1 MKAVH
6 RWALAALG
14 SMFLWSVENC
24 LAGVVSG
31 VRTVALSGMPAPG
44 TNETFGDVGYSG
56 VSLNNRGETAFIAS
70 PSFNNF
76 EFLFEPRP
84 TRAINDESVW
94 TEAGGSGLRR
104 IAHEGP
110 GLPGD
115 ATYANVAR
123 PLISDQG
130 ETIYHGSF
138 SGQPAATQRSAVNI
152 LRNRL
157 GHTDVV
163 VAAHGSIAPSTSVTY
178 FEIHRPSM
186 NANGDVAF
194 FGGVN
199 ASNFQGIWAE
209 VGGEA
214 LDLVARRGD
223 SAPGT
228 TGTFRDLSEIL
239 TFDSS
244 LAIGS
249 AGHVAFRGAFFSDRT
264 KGAIWLANP
273 TGALQIIVGEGDV
286 APGANATFHTVGP
299 PRVNGRGEL
308 AFSTGLSPTP
318 NPRGSNDS
326 GRALWRYST
335 ETGLVLVAIQGQQAP
350 GVDAVFASNHIN
362 FPTFRDP
369 ALGEGGHAAFAAS
382 LLQGNV
388 MTESIWL
395 ADPSSE
401 LKMVARQGDPAPGTD
416 DIFIDFGTSTV
427 NARGQLAFSARTVE
441 FSPLHHGIW
450 AQDRNGVLRPIV
462 KAGDSLNVN
471 DNPATPDLREVQY
484 LSFSEGGSFGS
495 DRITGFN
502 DLGQVAFFARFTDG
516 TSGVFVSNAV
526 AVPEP
531 SSIVA
536 LGPLALMYRSRM
548 RWAGH

>member
-1 MKAVH
+1 MKGIY
-6 RWALAALG
+6 RWALAAFG
-14 SMFLWSVENC
+14 SMLLWSVESC
-24 LAGVVSG
+24 LAGAIGG

-56 VSLNNRGETAFIAS
+56 VSLNNLGETAFIAS
-70 PSFNNF
+70 PSFNSY

-123 PLISDQG
+123 PFISDHG
-130 ETIYHGSF
+130 DTIYHGSF

-178 FEIHRPSM
+178 FEIHRPSI

-199 ASNFQGIWAE
+199 ASVDKYQGIWAE

-214 LDLVARRGD
+214 LDLVARQGD

-228 TGTFRDLSEIL
+228 TGTFRDLSELL

-249 AGHVAFRGAFFSDRT
+249 GGHVAFRGAFFNDRT
-264 KGAIWLANP
+264 QGAIWLATP
-273 TGALQIIVGEGDV
+273 TGALQAIVREGDV
-286 APGANATFHTVGP
+286 APGTNATFSAVGP

-308 AFSTGLSPTP
+308 AY
-318 NPRGSNDS
+318 SNDS

-335 ETGLVLVAIQGQQAP
+335 ETGLVLIAIQGQQAP

-382 LLQGNV
+382 LLKGNV
-388 MTESIWL
+388 MTESIWH
-395 ADPSSE
+395 ADPSGE
-401 LKMVARQGDPAPGTD
+401 LKMVARQGAPAPGTD
-416 DIFIDFGTSTV
+416 DVFVDFGTSTV
-427 NARGQLAFSARTVE
+427 NARGQLAFSARTVD

-548 RWAGH
+548 RRTGH